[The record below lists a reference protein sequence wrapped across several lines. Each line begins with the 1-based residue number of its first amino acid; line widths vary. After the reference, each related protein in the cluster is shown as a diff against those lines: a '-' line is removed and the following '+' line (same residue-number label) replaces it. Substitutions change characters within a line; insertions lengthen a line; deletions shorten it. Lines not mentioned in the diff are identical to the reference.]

1 MVNIIVKEEYIS
13 SIVKVIKWFLE
24 TYAFDSMN
32 EEWLNRVCSRLEE
45 AKENYIRTGDE
56 LYLVKEAF
64 SHAKSEK
71 FPDGITQSEINNIY
85 TWLEEEYRNSQKQ

>member
-1 MVNIIVKEEYIS
+1 MDIIVEEGYIS
-13 SIVKVIKWFLE
+13 PIITVIKWYLE
-24 TYAFDSMN
+24 TYEFDAMN
-32 EEWLNRVCSRLEE
+32 ETWLNRICSRLEE

-71 FPDGITQSEINNIY
+71 FQDGVTQSEINNIY
-85 TWLEEEYRNSQKQ
+85 TWLEEEYRNSKKQ